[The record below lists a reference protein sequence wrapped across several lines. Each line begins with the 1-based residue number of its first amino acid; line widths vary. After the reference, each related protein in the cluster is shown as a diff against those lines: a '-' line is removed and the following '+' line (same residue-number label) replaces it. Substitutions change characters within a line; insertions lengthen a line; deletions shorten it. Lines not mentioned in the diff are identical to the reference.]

1 MITLRTVAILAALA
15 LATAGASDAAA
26 QAVSD
31 KLSFAPAPDDSG
43 AASDTILV
51 DIDDGSDEWLRTPFG
66 DHLLMDVDEWAE
78 RSRGVSHFS
87 LPMAYNRVDSYR
99 LGVGYQ
105 AQAPETMYP
114 RVGAR
119 LEYAFQRER
128 TLYGLQVEQPL
139 LRRGRLA
146 LGVSTVRVTDHS
158 ELQQVGELENS
169 LAMLFGRIDYRDY
182 FEREGYGAYLASR
195 LGWLSTLSLHARSDD
210 YRSLTTRGGTGSIF
224 YRDREL
230 RPNPPIDEGESRR
243 AIVRF
248 ERVTHRT
255 SRTRAGLYH
264 WLELEFAGRDLG
276 GDFDYTRLL
285 ADVRSVVRL
294 SPATTLALRMVGG
307 SNLDGRLP
315 AQRTFTVGGVDG
327 LRAHRTAQFRG
338 DQIALGQMEYTIGLW
353 RMKANVFEG
362 GLHAIVF
369 LDTGTAW
376 FNSDGDWDLGGQHFA
391 VDGGFG
397 LATAEDNLRV
407 YFARD
412 LQDAGGDIRISVR
425 LQRPF

>member
-1 MITLRTVAILAALA
+1 MNPFRIVAMLAALA
-15 LATAGASDAAA
+15 LVAAVPRAGVA
-26 QAVSD
+26 QA
-31 KLSFAPAPDDSG
+31 LPDTLEFPPTLEDLGTS
-43 AASDTILV
+43 SDTIVVEV
-51 DIDDGSDEWLRTPFG
+51 DGGSDEWLRTPFG

-78 RSRGVSHFS
+78 RPRGHQYVS

-105 AQAPETMYP
+105 AQLPGTLYP

-128 TLYGLQVEQPL
+128 TLYGLQVEQPIL
-139 LRRGRLA
+139 KRGRLA
-146 LGVSTVRVTDHS
+146 LGLSTVRVTDHS
-158 ELQQVGELENS
+158 ELQLVGELENS
-169 LAMLFGRIDYRDY
+169 LAMAFGRVDYRDY

-195 LGWLSTLSLHARSDD
+195 LGWLTTLSLHARSDD
-210 YRSLTTRGGTGSIF
+210 YRSLDERGGTGSVF

-230 RPNPPIDEGESRR
+230 RANPPIEEGEARR
-243 AIVRF
+243 AIVRL
-248 ERVTHRT
+248 ETVAHRT
-255 SRTRAGLYH
+255 SRTRAGVYS
-264 WLELEFAGRDLG
+264 WIELEFAGNDLG

-285 ADVRSVVRL
+285 ADIRSVLRL
-294 SPATTLALRMVGG
+294 SPAATLALRVVGG

-315 AQRTFTVGGVDG
+315 AQREFTVGGVDG

-353 RMKANVFEG
+353 RMRTHLFEG
-362 GLHAIVF
+362 GLHAIAF
-369 LDTGTAW
+369 LDAGTAW
-376 FNSDGDWDLGGQHFA
+376 SNPDDQWDVQGQPFA

-397 LATAEDNLRV
+397 MATAEDNLRV
-407 YFARD
+407 YFAWD
-412 LQDAGGDIRISVR
+412 LQDADADARITVR